1 MGHGDAMLLQHRR
14 VADAGELEKLGR
26 ADGAGSEDHLAARG
40 DPPWR
45 AALAEVETGDAPPV
59 EHQRLGLRLG
69 QHGEVWA
76 LQGRAQERLGAR
88 PAQAAPLVPLEI
100 AAALVV
106 APVEVLGRRDPAFGP
121 PCPKGIQDLPR
132 PALPPPT
139 PLAPASRSATP

>member
-69 QHGEVWA
+69 QHGEVGA

-88 PAQAAPLVPLEI
+88 PAQAAPLVHL
-100 AAALVV
+100 
-106 APVEVLGRRDPAFGP
+106 
-121 PCPKGIQDLPR
+121 
-132 PALPPPT
+132 
-139 PLAPASRSATP
+139 RSEEHTSELQSLMRISYAVFCLQKKKTSHIDHTQYTTTT